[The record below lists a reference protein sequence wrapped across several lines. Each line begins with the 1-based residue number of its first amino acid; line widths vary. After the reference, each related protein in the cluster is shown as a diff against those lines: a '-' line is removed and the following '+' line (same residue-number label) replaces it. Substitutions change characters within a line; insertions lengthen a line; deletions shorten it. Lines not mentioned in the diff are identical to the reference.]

1 MLDPERGE
9 SGIARGQVFCLLAHA
24 NQAAALQ
31 QQVEFVLPLVR
42 VKDVVLARFER
53 VQSGKERITLHLA
66 VGLAVAPK
74 SGQKL
79 RADIGNKIDDYLESA
94 SKKAGELRDSATK
107 LAQSGLRE
115 VQRTKCNATEKVK
128 DTVNGAVDAVNS
140 VAASGASDAHGAI
153 DHAVDTIHYH
163 AQKGHEAINQAAD
176 AVYID
181 KV

>member
-1 MLDPERGE
+1 MTPNTKTEPQ
-9 SGIARGQVFCLLAHA
+9 SGNSLLELLAGVGA
-24 NQAAALQ
+24 
-31 QQVEFVLPLVR
+31 
-42 VKDVVLARFER
+42 
-53 VQSGKERITLHLA
+53 GLA

-115 VQRTKCNATEKVK
+115 VQRTKCNAKEKVK

-153 DHAVDTIHYH
+153 DHAVDTIHNH